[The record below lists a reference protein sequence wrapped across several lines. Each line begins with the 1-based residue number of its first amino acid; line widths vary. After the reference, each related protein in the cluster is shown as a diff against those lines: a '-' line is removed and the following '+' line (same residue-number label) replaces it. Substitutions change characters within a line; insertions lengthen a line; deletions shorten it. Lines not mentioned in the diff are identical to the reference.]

1 MNLLIVFI
9 ISCATGFSLDYLKY
23 ADIEYQANRL
33 IMAVSFLFMAGFCYY
48 FFLKELKLKKSIDL
62 YIIVALCICMVG
74 SSWFNFLFVSTD
86 IYYMLIDAKRG
97 DGLSWKNIY
106 RSVEIV
112 ALLVVGKNGFIYIN
126 NWVICR
132 RRRFNAII
140 EHNSTYNSGK

>member
-1 MNLLIVFI
+1 MNLLKVLFI
-9 ISCATGFSLDYLKY
+9 SWLIGAGLSFCKGVDVS
-23 ADIEYQANRL
+23 YQAKC
-33 IMAVSFLFMAGFCYY
+33 LFMSASYMLAATSGYY
-48 FFLKELKLKKSIDL
+48 YLLKELKLKKSFDFYVIS
-62 YIIVALCICMVG
+62 ALCVCMVV
-74 SSWFNFLFVSTD
+74 SSWFNYVFINIDV
-86 IYYMLIDAKRG
+86 YYSLLDSRTG
-97 DGLSWKNIY
+97 DGFSWKNIY